1 MKYYEIIQY
10 KETRRYL
17 VAGVLVEGGDSVDR
31 AHTGFKELLREL
43 WQSYDVQPLCD
54 FRIFHILLILFHSK
68 GERNGLEPV
77 LTQRQLGKAP
87 WFRQSGTYSL
97 FICNQDMA
105 HRINL
110 TPWDQI
116 NPLISVAPIASAE
129 ELVQKA
135 REDGL
140 RMPSN
145 SVLRQGSA
153 SLRTR
158 RFSCFM

>member
-77 LTQRQLGKAP
+77 LTQRQSPLVSTKRNLFSLHMQPRHGSSNQSDSLG
-87 WFRQSGTYSL
+87 S
-97 FICNQDMA
+97 D
-105 HRINL
+105 
-110 TPWDQI
+110 
-116 NPLISVAPIASAE
+116 
-129 ELVQKA
+129 
-135 REDGL
+135 
-140 RMPSN
+140 
-145 SVLRQGSA
+145 
-153 SLRTR
+153 
-158 RFSCFM
+158 